1 MSSLRSKFVWTGLLV
16 LCAVLPVLARHVGQR
31 GQRGQRGQK
40 AHRDAGDGR
49 PIGQP
54 DASGRVNR

>member
-31 GQRGQRGQK
+31 GQRGQK
-40 AHRDAGDGR
+40 AHRDAGDSR

>member
-16 LCAVLPVLARHVGQR
+16 LCAVLPVLARHVS
-31 GQRGQRGQK
+31 QRGQK
-40 AHRDAGDGR
+40 AHREAGDGR